1 MLARAV
7 ILIAVIAV
15 VDWRVETNVSLGFL
29 YLFPMLMV
37 GVSLSRWQIG
47 IAAALCTFLVEAF
60 DPFPFTPSES
70 IPRNILVFA
79 AFFGAGLFVFE
90 SNKNRALTQ
99 RHVADL
105 ENEMELRRDAEE
117 QLRVLVESSPAAIFT
132 LNAQGTVLMANE
144 SAHHLLDVDPGTLPG
159 ARIGNYLP
167 ALASVPPFSSGTQLF
182 RTEMECPGRR
192 SNGEVFLANI
202 WFSTYRTRSGPR
214 LAAVVVDVSEDL
226 RNREESSLEQFMAG
240 SRIVVASV
248 CHEIRNLCGAI
259 GVVNANL
266 GRNAAL
272 AASEDYRALAT
283 LVSGLERIASLELRQ
298 TATEAADGIDVLAL
312 LDELHIVI
320 EPPLRDAGIE
330 LRWNLP
336 STLPLVW
343 ADRHTLLQVFLNL
356 TKNSA
361 RAMESSDT
369 RILTI
374 AASAEAGRVMVRV
387 EDTGSG
393 VAAPERLFQPFQ
405 PGAESTGLGLYVS
418 RALVRGFRGDLMHV
432 PRAAGCCF
440 TISLTVVAEA
450 GEQNGVAADQ
460 QNGVA
465 ADLQNGAAAVYQ
477 NNDAE
482 HTPVVAGR
490 PHSVPGEL
498 EPAARRGT

>member
-1 MLARAV
+1 VLGYFFQGKPTAMLIRAA
-7 ILIAVIAV
+7 IFIALIAM

-60 DPFPFTPSES
+60 DPFPFTPYES
-70 IPRNILVFA
+70 VPRMILVFA

-99 RHVADL
+99 KHVVDL

-132 LNAQGTVLMANE
+132 LDAEGTVLMANE
-144 SAHHLLDVDPGTLPG
+144 SAHHMLDVDPRTLPG
-159 ARIGNYLP
+159 ARIGTYLP
-167 ALASVPPFSSGTQLF
+167 ALASVPPFSTSTQLF

-192 SNGEVFLANI
+192 DNGEVFLANI

-226 RNREESSLEQFMAG
+226 RNREESSLQQFMTG

-283 LVSGLERIASLELRQ
+283 LVSGLEKISSLELRQ
-298 TATEAADGIDVLAL
+298 TAAEAGEGIDVLAL

-330 LRWNLP
+330 LRWGLP
-336 STLPLVW
+336 GSLPLVW

-361 RAMESSDT
+361 RAMESAKEKV
-369 RILTI
+369 LTI
-374 AASAEAGRVMVRV
+374 GASVEAGRVMVRV
-387 EDTGSG
+387 EDTGPG
-393 VAAPERLFQPFQ
+393 VAAPQRLFQPFQ

-418 RALVRGFRGDLMHV
+418 RALVRGFRGDLLHI
-432 PRAAGCCF
+432 PRAEGCCF

-450 GEQNGVAADQ
+450 GDQNKNAD
-460 QNGVA
+460 
-465 ADLQNGAAAVYQ
+465 
-477 NNDAE
+477 
-482 HTPVVAGR
+482 HTPVTAGR
-490 PHSVPGEL
+490 PHPFPGEL
-498 EPAARRGT
+498 EQAARRGT

>member
-1 MLARAV
+1 MLVRAV
-7 ILIAVIAV
+7 VLIAVIAV
-15 VDWRVETNVSLGFL
+15 IDWRVETNVSLGFL

-37 GVSLSRWQIG
+37 GVSLNRWQIG
-47 IAAALCTFLVEAF
+47 VAGALCTFLVEMF
-60 DPFPFTPSES
+60 DPFPFLPYES
-70 IPRNILVFA
+70 IPRDILVFA

-99 RHVADL
+99 KHVADL

-132 LNAQGTVLMANE
+132 LDAQGTVLMANE
-144 SAHHLLDVDPGTLPG
+144 SAHHLLDVDAGTLPG
-159 ARIGNYLP
+159 ARIGNFLP
-167 ALASVPPFSSGTQLF
+167 ALASVPPFSSSSQLF

-192 SNGEVFLANI
+192 DNGDVFLANI
-202 WFSTYRTRSGPR
+202 WFSTYRTRSGSR

-259 GVVNANL
+259 GMVNANL

-298 TATEAADGIDVLAL
+298 TATEALDGIDILAL

-320 EPPLRDAGIE
+320 EPSLRDAGIE
-330 LRWNLP
+330 LRWILP
-336 STLPLVW
+336 PSLPLVW
-343 ADRHTLLQVFLNL
+343 ADRHALLQVFLNL
-356 TKNSA
+356 TKNST
-361 RAMESSDT
+361 RAMESSDP
-369 RILTI
+369 RIFTI
-374 AASAEAGRVMVRV
+374 AAVVEGGRVMVRV
-387 EDTGSG
+387 EDTGTG

-418 RALVRGFRGDLMHV
+418 RALVRGFRGDLMYV
-432 PRAAGCCF
+432 PRAQGCCF

-450 GEQNGVAADQ
+450 E
-460 QNGVA
+460 
-465 ADLQNGAAAVYQ
+465 DLNK
-477 NNDAE
+477 NAE
-482 HTPVVAGR
+482 HTPVATGR
-490 PHSVPGEL
+490 PHPVSGEL
-498 EPAARRGT
+498 EQAARRGT

>member
-1 MLARAV
+1 MLTRA
-7 ILIAVIAV
+7 ILLIALIALI
-15 VDWRVETNVSLGFL
+15 DWRVETNVSLGFL

-37 GVSLSRWQIG
+37 GVSLRPWQIG

-60 DPFPFTPSES
+60 DPFPFVAPES

-99 RHVADL
+99 KHVADL
-105 ENEMELRRDAEE
+105 EKEMDLRRDAEE

-132 LNAQGTVLMANE
+132 LDAQGTVLMANQ

-159 ARIGNYLP
+159 ARIETYLP
-167 ALASVPPFSSGTQLF
+167 ALASVPPFSSSTQLF

-192 SNGEVFLANI
+192 RTGEMFLADI

-240 SRIVVASV
+240 SRVVVASV
-248 CHEIRNLCGAI
+248 CHEIRNLCSAI

-266 GRNAAL
+266 GRNPAL
-272 AASEDYRALAT
+272 AESEDYRALAT
-283 LVSGLERIASLELRQ
+283 LVSGLERIASLELRH
-298 TATEAADGIDVLAL
+298 TATDAPDGIDVLAL
-312 LDELHIVI
+312 LDELQIVI
-320 EPPLRDAGIE
+320 EPPLRDSGIE

-336 STLPLVW
+336 ASLPPVR

-361 RAMESSDT
+361 RAMESSAT
-369 RILTI
+369 KILTI
-374 AASAEAGRVMVRV
+374 AASFEAGRVLLRV
-387 EDTGSG
+387 EDTGPG

-418 RALVRGFRGDLMHV
+418 RALVRGFRGDLSYV
-432 PRAAGCCF
+432 PRASGCCF
-440 TISLTVVAEA
+440 TISLI
-450 GEQNGVAADQ
+450 Q
-460 QNGVA
+460 
-465 ADLQNGAAAVYQ
+465 Y
-477 NNDAE
+477 NDAD
-482 HTPVVAGR
+482 HTPAIAGR

>member
-1 MLARAV
+1 VLSYFFQGKPRAMLARAV
-7 ILIAVIAV
+7 VLIALIAV

-37 GVSLSRWQIG
+37 GVSLNRWQIG
-47 IAAALCTFLVEAF
+47 IAGALCTFLVEVF
-60 DPFPFTPSES
+60 DPFPFIPSES

-79 AFFGAGLFVFE
+79 AFFGAGLFVYE

-99 RHVADL
+99 KHVSDL
-105 ENEMELRRDAEE
+105 ENEMDLRRDAEE

-132 LNAQGTVLMANE
+132 LDAGGTVLMANE

-167 ALASVPPFSSGTQLF
+167 ALASVPPFSSNTQLF

-192 SNGEVFLANI
+192 NNGEVFLANV

-266 GRNAAL
+266 GRNPVL

-298 TATEAADGIDVLAL
+298 TATDAADGIDVLAL

-320 EPPLRDAGIE
+320 EPPLRDSGIE
-330 LRWNLP
+330 LHWSLP
-336 STLPLVW
+336 PSLPLVW

-356 TKNSA
+356 TKNST
-361 RAMESSDT
+361 RAMESSD
-369 RILTI
+369 RKVLTI
-374 AASAEAGRVMVRV
+374 AASLEAGRVLVRV

-418 RALVRGFRGDLMHV
+418 RALVRGFRGDLLYV
-432 PRAAGCCF
+432 PLAAGCCF
-440 TISLTVVAEA
+440 TISLTVVAEV
-450 GEQNGVAADQ
+450 GDQNK
-460 QNGVA
+460 
-465 ADLQNGAAAVYQ
+465 
-477 NNDAE
+477 NDE
-482 HTPVVAGR
+482 HTPAVAGR
-490 PHSVPGEL
+490 PHPVPGEF
-498 EPAARRGT
+498 EPAAGRGA

>member
-1 MLARAV
+1 MLVRAIV
-7 ILIAVIAV
+7 LIALIAV

-37 GVSLSRWQIG
+37 GVSLNRWQIA
-47 IAAALCTFLVEAF
+47 IAGVLCTFLVEAF
-60 DPFPFTPSES
+60 DPFPFIASES

-79 AFFGAGLFVFE
+79 AFFGAGLFVYE

-99 RHVADL
+99 KHVSDL
-105 ENEMELRRDAEE
+105 ENEMDLRRDAEE

-132 LNAQGTVLMANE
+132 LDAAGTVLMANE
-144 SAHHLLDVDPGTLPG
+144 SAHHLLDVDPGSLPG

-167 ALASVPPFSSGTQLF
+167 ALTSVPPFSSGTQLF

-192 SNGEVFLANI
+192 SNGEVFLANV

-266 GRNAAL
+266 GRNPAL

-298 TATEAADGIDVLAL
+298 TATEGADGIDVLAL

-320 EPPLRDAGIE
+320 EPPLRDSGIE
-330 LRWNLP
+330 LRWSLP
-336 STLPLVW
+336 PSLPHVL

-356 TKNSA
+356 TKNST

-369 RILTI
+369 KIFTI
-374 AASAEAGRVMVRV
+374 AASVEGDRILVRV
-387 EDTGSG
+387 EDTGTG

-418 RALVRGFRGDLMHV
+418 RALVRGFRGDLSYV
-432 PRAAGCCF
+432 PRATGCCF
-440 TISLTVVAEA
+440 TISLTVVPDA
-450 GEQNGVAADQ
+450 GEQNT
-460 QNGVA
+460 
-465 ADLQNGAAAVYQ
+465 
-477 NNDAE
+477 NNAE
-482 HTPVVAGR
+482 NTPAIAGR
-490 PHSVPGEL
+490 SHPVPGEL
-498 EPAARRGT
+498 EPAARRGA

>member
-1 MLARAV
+1 VLSYFFQGRPGVMLARAV
-7 ILIAVIAV
+7 ALIALIAV

-37 GVSLSRWQIG
+37 GVSLNRWQIG
-47 IAAALCTFLVEAF
+47 VAAALCTFLVEAF
-60 DPFPFTPSES
+60 DPFPFVIWES
-70 IPRNILVFA
+70 IPREILVFA
-79 AFFGAGLFVFE
+79 AFFGAGLFVYE

-99 RHVADL
+99 KHVADL

-132 LNAQGTVLMANE
+132 LDAQGVVLLANE
-144 SAHHLLDVDPGTLPG
+144 SAHHLLDVEPGKLPG
-159 ARIGNYLP
+159 SRIGNYLP

-192 SNGEVFLANI
+192 YTGEVFLANI

-226 RNREESSLEQFMAG
+226 RNREESSLQQFMAG
-240 SRIVVASV
+240 SRIVVATV

-272 AASEDYRALAT
+272 AGSEDYRALAT

-298 TATEAADGIDVLAL
+298 TATEAADGIDLLAL
-312 LDELHIVI
+312 LDELHIVV
-320 EPPLRDAGIE
+320 EPPLRDSGIE
-330 LRWNLP
+330 LRWSLP
-336 STLPLVW
+336 ASLPLVW

-361 RAMESSDT
+361 RAMESSEVKV
-369 RILTI
+369 LTI
-374 AASAEAGRVMVRV
+374 AASVESGRVHVRV
-387 EDTGSG
+387 EDTGTG

-440 TISLTVVAEA
+440 TISLTVVAET
-450 GEQNGVAADQ
+450 GDQ
-460 QNGVA
+460 KKNAQ
-465 ADLQNGAAAVYQ
+465 
-477 NNDAE
+477 
-482 HTPVVAGR
+482 HTPAIAGR

-498 EPAARRGT
+498 EQAARRRA

>member
-1 MLARAV
+1 MLSYFFQGRPGAMLTRAT

-37 GVSLSRWQIG
+37 GVSLRRWQIA
-47 IAAALCTFLVEAF
+47 IVAALCTFLVEVF
-60 DPFPFTPSES
+60 DPFAFIPWES
-70 IPRNILVFA
+70 IPRDILVFA

-99 RHVADL
+99 KHVADL

-132 LNAQGTVLMANE
+132 LDAQGTVLMANQ
-144 SAHHLLDVDPGTLPG
+144 SAHHMLDIEPGTLPG
-159 ARIGNYLP
+159 ARIGTYLP

-192 SNGEVFLANI
+192 YNGEVFLANI

-226 RNREESSLEQFMAG
+226 RNREESNLEQFMAG
-240 SRIVVASV
+240 SRIVVATV

-266 GRNAAL
+266 GRNAGIAQ
-272 AASEDYRALAT
+272 SEDYRALAT

-298 TATEAADGIDVLAL
+298 TATAAADGIDLLAL

-336 STLPLVW
+336 SSLPLVW

-356 TKNSA
+356 AKNSS
-361 RAMESSDT
+361 RAMESSAKKV
-369 RILTI
+369 LTI
-374 AASAEAGRVMVRV
+374 AAEIHAGRVLVRV
-387 EDTGSG
+387 EDTGPGLS
-393 VAAPERLFQPFQ
+393 APERLFQPFQ

-432 PRAAGCCF
+432 PRADGCCF
-440 TISLTVVAEA
+440 TISLAVVAE
-450 GEQNGVAADQ
+450 N
-460 QNGVA
+460 
-465 ADLQNGAAAVYQ
+465 
-477 NNDAE
+477 AE
-482 HTPVVAGR
+482 HTSAVAGR
-490 PHSVPGEL
+490 PHAVPGEL
-498 EPAARRGT
+498 EPAARRGA

>member
-7 ILIAVIAV
+7 VLIALIAVI
-15 VDWRVETNVSLGFL
+15 DWRVETNVSLGFL

-37 GVSLSRWQIG
+37 GVSLNRWQIG
-47 IAAALCTFLVEAF
+47 TVAALCTFLVEAF
-60 DPFPFTPSES
+60 DPFPFIPSES

-79 AFFGAGLFVFE
+79 AFFGAGLFVYE

-99 RHVADL
+99 KHVSDL
-105 ENEMELRRDAEE
+105 ENEMDLRRDAEE

-132 LNAQGTVLMANE
+132 LDAAGTVLIANE
-144 SAHHLLDVDPGTLPG
+144 SAHHLLDVSPGTLPG

-167 ALASVPPFSSGTQLF
+167 ALASVPPFSSSTQLF

-192 SNGEVFLANI
+192 NNGEVFLANV

-266 GRNAAL
+266 GRNPVL
-272 AASEDYRALAT
+272 ASSEDYRALAT

-298 TATEAADGIDVLAL
+298 TATEAADGIDVLAI

-320 EPPLRDAGIE
+320 EPPLRDSGIE
-330 LRWNLP
+330 LRWSLP
-336 STLPLVW
+336 SSLPLVW

-361 RAMESSDT
+361 RAMESSDKKV
-369 RILTI
+369 LTI
-374 AASAEAGRVMVRV
+374 AASVEAGRVLVRV

-418 RALVRGFRGDLMHV
+418 RALVRGFRGDLLYV
-432 PRAAGCCF
+432 PRPAGCCF
-440 TISLTVVAEA
+440 TISLTVVAEV
-450 GEQNGVAADQ
+450 GDQNKNDE
-460 QNGVA
+460 
-465 ADLQNGAAAVYQ
+465 DTPAV
-477 NNDAE
+477 
-482 HTPVVAGR
+482 TGR
-490 PHSVPGEL
+490 PHPVPGEF
-498 EPAARRGT
+498 EPAARRGA

>member
-1 MLARAV
+1 MLSYLFHGKPRTMLARAFF
-7 ILIAVIAV
+7 LIAAIAV

-37 GVSLSRWQIG
+37 GVSLHRWQIG
-47 IAAALCTFLVEAF
+47 ICAALCTFLVEAF
-60 DPFPFTPSES
+60 DPFPFVASES
-70 IPRNILVFA
+70 IPRMILVFA

-99 RHVADL
+99 KHVNDL
-105 ENEMELRRDAEE
+105 ENEMDRRLDAEE

-132 LNAQGTVLMANE
+132 LDAQGTVLLANE
-144 SAHHLLDVDPGTLPG
+144 SAHHLLDVIPGKLPG

-167 ALASVPPFSSGTQLF
+167 ALASVPPFSSSTQLF

-192 SNGEVFLANI
+192 VSGEVFLANI

-226 RNREESSLEQFMAG
+226 RSREESNLQQFMAG
-240 SRIVVASV
+240 SRIVVATV

-272 AASEDYRALAT
+272 AGSEDYRALAT
-283 LVSGLERIASLELRQ
+283 LVTGLERIASLELRQ
-298 TATEAADGIDVLAL
+298 TATEEMEGVDVLAL

-320 EPPLRDAGIE
+320 EPSLRDSGIE
-330 LRWNLP
+330 LRWNLRP
-336 STLPLVW
+336 SLPLVW

-356 TKNSA
+356 TKNSV
-361 RAMESSDT
+361 RAMESSET
-369 RILTI
+369 KILTI
-374 AASAEAGRVMVRV
+374 AASVEGARVMLRV

-405 PGAESTGLGLYVS
+405 SGAESTGLGLYVS
-418 RALVRGFRGDLMHV
+418 RALVRGFRGDLLYV
-432 PRAAGCCF
+432 PRGAGCCF

-450 GEQNGVAADQ
+450 GDQ
-460 QNGVA
+460 DKN
-465 ADLQNGAAAVYQ
+465 
-477 NNDAE
+477 AE
-482 HTPVVAGR
+482 HTPVTTGR
-490 PHSVPGEL
+490 PHSVPREL
-498 EPAARRGT
+498 EQIARRRA

>member
-1 MLARAV
+1 MLSYFFQGKPRAML
-7 ILIAVIAV
+7 IRAALLIALIALI
-15 VDWRVETNVSLGFL
+15 DWRVETNVSLGFL

-37 GVSLSRWQIG
+37 GVSLTRWQIG
-47 IAAALCTFLVEAF
+47 IAAALCTFLVEEF

-70 IPRNILVFA
+70 IPRMILVFA
-79 AFFGAGLFVFE
+79 AFFGAGLFVYE

-132 LNAQGTVLMANE
+132 LDAEGTVLMANE
-144 SAHHLLDVDPGTLPG
+144 SAHHMLDVDPSTLPG
-159 ARIGNYLP
+159 ARIGTYLP
-167 ALASVPPFSSGTQLF
+167 ALTSVPPFSSSTQLF

-226 RNREESSLEQFMAG
+226 RNREESSLQQFMAG

-298 TATEAADGIDVLAL
+298 TATEAVDGIDALAL

-320 EPPLRDAGIE
+320 EPQLRDAGIE
-330 LRWNLP
+330 LRWSLP
-336 STLPLVW
+336 ASLPLVW

-356 TKNSA
+356 TKNSV
-361 RAMESSDT
+361 RAMESSPNK
-369 RILTI
+369 ILTVG
-374 AASAEAGRVMVRV
+374 ASFDGSRVLLQV
-387 EDTGSG
+387 EDTGTG
-393 VAAPERLFQPFQ
+393 VVAPERLFQPFQ

-450 GEQNGVAADQ
+450 GDPKK
-460 QNGVA
+460 
-465 ADLQNGAAAVYQ
+465 
-477 NNDAE
+477 NDD

-490 PHSVPGEL
+490 PHPVPGKL
-498 EPAARRGT
+498 EQTARRGA

>member
-1 MLARAV
+1 MLIRAAV
-7 ILIAVIAV
+7 LIAMIAVI
-15 VDWRVETNVSLGFL
+15 DWRVETNVSLGFL

-37 GVSLSRWQIG
+37 GVSLNRWQIG
-47 IAAALCTFLVEAF
+47 IAAALCTFLVEEF
-60 DPFPFTPSES
+60 DPFPFTLSES
-70 IPRNILVFA
+70 IPRMILVFA

-105 ENEMELRRDAEE
+105 ENEMELRLDAEE

-132 LNAQGTVLMANE
+132 LDAEGTVLMANE
-144 SAHHLLDVDPGTLPG
+144 SAHHMLDVDPSTLPG
-159 ARIGNYLP
+159 ARIGTYLP
-167 ALASVPPFSSGTQLF
+167 ALASVPPFSASTQLF

-192 SNGEVFLANI
+192 NSGEVFLANI

-226 RNREESSLEQFMAG
+226 RNREESSLQQFMAG

-266 GRNAAL
+266 GRNAGL

-298 TATEAADGIDVLAL
+298 TASEVADGIDVLAL
-312 LDELHIVI
+312 LDELHIVV

-336 STLPLVW
+336 SSLPLVW

-361 RAMESSDT
+361 RAMESSDPK
-369 RILTI
+369 ILTI
-374 AASAEAGRVMVRV
+374 AASIESGRVMVRV

-393 VAAPERLFQPFQ
+393 VATPERLFQPFQ

-418 RALVRGFRGDLMHV
+418 RALVRGFRGDLLYA

-440 TISLTVVAEA
+440 TISLAVVAEA
-450 GEQNGVAADQ
+450 QDKNED
-460 QNGVA
+460 
-465 ADLQNGAAAVYQ
+465 
-477 NNDAE
+477 
-482 HTPVVAGR
+482 HTPVATGR
-490 PHSVPGEL
+490 PHPLPGEL
-498 EPAARRGT
+498 EPTARRGA

>member
-7 ILIAVIAV
+7 LLIALIAL

-37 GVSLSRWQIG
+37 GVSLNRWQIG

-60 DPFPFTPSES
+60 DPFPFVPWES
-70 IPRNILVFA
+70 IPREILVFA
-79 AFFGAGLFVFE
+79 AFFGAGLFVYE

-99 RHVADL
+99 KHVVDL

-117 QLRVLVESSPAAIFT
+117 QLRVLVDSSPAAIFT
-132 LNAQGTVLMANE
+132 LDEQGTVLLANE
-144 SAHHLLDVDPGTLPG
+144 SAHHMLDVDPGKLPG
-159 ARIGNYLP
+159 SRIGTYLP
-167 ALASVPPFSSGTQLF
+167 ALASVPPFASGTQLF

-192 SNGEVFLANI
+192 YSGEVFLANI

-226 RNREESSLEQFMAG
+226 RNREESNWQQFMAG
-240 SRIVVASV
+240 SRIVVATV

-272 AASEDYRALAT
+272 AGSEDYRALAT

-298 TATEAADGIDVLAL
+298 TATERADGIDLLAL

-330 LRWNLP
+330 LRWSLP
-336 STLPLVW
+336 ASLPLVW

-361 RAMESSDT
+361 RAMESSEAKV
-369 RILTI
+369 LTI
-374 AASAEAGRVMVRV
+374 AASLESGRVLVRV
-387 EDTGSG
+387 EDTGTG

-405 PGAESTGLGLYVS
+405 SGAESTGLGLYVS
-418 RALVRGFRGDLMHV
+418 RALVRGFRGDLMYV

-450 GEQNGVAADQ
+450 GDRKTDG
-460 QNGVA
+460 
-465 ADLQNGAAAVYQ
+465 
-477 NNDAE
+477 E
-482 HTPVVAGR
+482 HTPVIAGR
-490 PHSVPGEL
+490 PHPVSGEL
-498 EPAARRGT
+498 EQAARRRA